1 MCYGREFC
9 GRPDQHP
16 YELFLQLEEIEHHTT
31 RVKRP
36 QSNGIVERLHRK
48 RCFGPTFRIE
58 AGSESLRFDL
68 DCQA

>member
-1 MCYGREFC
+1 MAFSSAG
-9 GRPDQHP
+9 
-16 YELFLQLEEIEHHTT
+16 
-31 RVKRP
+31 
-36 QSNGIVERLHRK
+36 GIVGAVALAAAAIVYDGLFTVHQTQIALVVRK

>member
-1 MCYGREFC
+1 MGPE
-9 GRPDQHP
+9 
-16 YELFLQLEEIEHHTT
+16 
-31 RVKRP
+31 VKG
-36 QSNGIVERLHRK
+36 QWLTKHGK